1 MKTKSLLFTALV
13 LMSAVAFG
21 AGKDDPRGTGIAVI
35 PVKGSETFKLIYKGQ
50 SVGKVKLNIYGAD
63 ANLIYTQSFHGVE
76 GFICPLNF
84 STLQSGEYTV
94 ELIDAEGKKTEKIVY
109 EKSNLVKF
117 VHVSKIN
124 NETGKYLLSVS
135 NSTKGPINVKIYDA
149 NDNLI
154 FSETKEIAGQFAQV
168 YKLESDSKAF
178 TFHVSDNAGNSK
190 SIDFN

>member
-50 SVGKVKLNIYGAD
+50 SAGKVTLNIYSAGAK
-63 ANLIYTQSFHGVE
+63 LIHTQSFYGVD

-84 STLQSGEYTV
+84 STQKAGEYTV
-94 ELIDAEGKKTEKIVY
+94 ELVDAEGKKTEKIVY
-109 EKSNLVKF
+109 EKANLLQY

-124 NETGKYLLSVS
+124 NEAGKYLLSVS
-135 NSTKGPINVKIYDA
+135 NNTKGPINVKIYDA
-149 NDNLI
+149 ESNLI
-154 FSETKEIAGQFAQV
+154 FSETKEVSGQFAQV
-168 YKLESDSKAF
+168 YKLEAPSKAYSF
-178 TFHVSDNAGNSK
+178 QVSDNAGNAK
-190 SIDFN
+190 TVDFK